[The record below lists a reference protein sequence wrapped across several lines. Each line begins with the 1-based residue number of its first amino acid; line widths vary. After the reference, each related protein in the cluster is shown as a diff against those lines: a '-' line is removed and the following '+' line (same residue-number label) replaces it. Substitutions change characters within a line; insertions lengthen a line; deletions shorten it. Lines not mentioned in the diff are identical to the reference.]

1 MSTPWTSSRDVRLG
15 SLLRIAESSLAVTH
29 LAELDLKKAPP
40 NWTARRTLRWMQK
53 HGFDAA
59 PIDEPEVR
67 RLVAADSL
75 LPDDQPVVEQAQ
87 PMDAVLLVSSDLSLA
102 DGVSRLATQPFYF
115 VLQQDRICGIV
126 TRADLQRPAVSM
138 VVFGLVLAAESA
150 MNVLIDRR
158 LGQSWMDTLSDS
170 QGRCVSQIFE
180 DRRRTNTEVTPLEC
194 LMLNHRL
201 ALLQHCPE
209 VVSALGYSS
218 PPEFGAWEKR
228 LRHLRNTLAH
238 GGGLL
243 HAEPDPLRAVELF
256 KRIRYFAEGLW
267 RLAAGGRSQ

>member
-1 MSTPWTSSRDVRLG
+1 MPWASSRDVRLG

-40 NWTARRTLRWMQK
+40 NWTARRTLRWMQR

-67 RLVAADSL
+67 RLVAADTL
-75 LPDDQPVVEQAQ
+75 RPDDQPVVEQAQ
-87 PMDAVLLVSSDLSLA
+87 PMDAALLVSSDLSLA
-102 DGVSRLATQPFYF
+102 DGVSRLAAQPFYF

-126 TRADLQRPAVSM
+126 TRADLQRPAVS
-138 VVFGLVLAAESA
+138 VVAFGLVLAAESA
-150 MNVLIDRR
+150 MNVLIGRR
-158 LGQSWMDTLSDS
+158 LGQSWMDDLSES
-170 QGRCVSQIFE
+170 QRRRIAKIFE

-201 ALLQHCPE
+201 TLLRRCPE

-218 PPEFGAWEKR
+218 APEFDAWEER
-228 LRHLRNTLAH
+228 LLHLRNTLAH

-243 HAEPDPLRAVELF
+243 HAEPDPLHAVELF
-256 KRIRYFAEGLW
+256 EGIRHFAEGLW
-267 RLAAGGRSQ
+267 RLAQGGRSH